1 MSRTIALVA
10 LLTWTSSLA
19 AAEIKVVTPGAL
31 LSSFKILNPQFE
43 QATGHTV
50 TVTLTPAGAVPRRIE
65 SGDAFDV
72 AIAGQRAANDLQGS
86 DKLAGVTLIA
96 RSGVGVF
103 VRRGDPKPDVSTVEA
118 FTRALHEA

>member
-1 MSRTIALVA
+1 MARIVA
-10 LLTWTSSLA
+10 LAALLLA
-19 AAEIKVVTPGAL
+19 AHPASAGEVKVVTPGAL

-65 SGDAFDV
+65 AGETFDV
-72 AIAGQRAANDLQGS
+72 AIAGQRAANDLQDSG
-86 DKLAGVTLIA
+86 KLSGVTLIA

-103 VRRGDPKPDVSTVEA
+103 VRRGDPKPNV
-118 FTRALHEA
+118 